1 MQCQIIQLQQIS
13 NSYTEH
19 KHTISRKD
27 IQFHVTF
34 LQQPTAV
41 LFGIVLK
48 KKIGEWQAK
57 LSRDSNS
64 KERPFHQTVII
75 GCCLVIF
82 LAESKRNQPTP
93 KNDKTNIFDYKL
105 FMAFRQ
111 L

>member
-1 MQCQIIQLQQIS
+1 MWHFCNNPLPFYLAS
-13 NSYTEH
+13 
-19 KHTISRKD
+19 
-27 IQFHVTF
+27 FW
-34 LQQPTAV
+34 
-41 LFGIVLK
+41 K

-111 L
+111 LWT